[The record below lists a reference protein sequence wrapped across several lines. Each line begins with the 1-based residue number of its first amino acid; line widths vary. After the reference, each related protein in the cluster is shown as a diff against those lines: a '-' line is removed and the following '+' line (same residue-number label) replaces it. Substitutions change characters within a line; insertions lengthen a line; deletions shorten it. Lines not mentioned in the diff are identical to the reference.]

1 MSSCPST
8 EFIPAPPTQALLS
21 QQNQA
26 VLWQNRL
33 SHPAPKV
40 VHQVLQSYNLKFLNS
55 EHFCFACQLAKSHS
69 LPFALLESRI
79 IKPFDLV
86 HSNLWEPS
94 PFVFVTSVKYFLLF
108 IDDHTHF
115 TWFYLLNNKSDTFSY
130 FLKFK
135 QLIET

>member
-8 EFIPAPPTQALLS
+8 EFIPAPPTILVIL
-21 QQNQA
+21 
-26 VLWQNRL
+26 LWQNRL

-40 VHQVLQSYNLKFLNS
+40 VHQVLQSYNLKFLHS
-55 EHFCFACQLAKSHS
+55 EHFCFAYQLAKSS
-69 LPFALLESRI
+69 FPFALSDSQI
-79 IKPFDLV
+79 IKPFDLE

-94 PFVFVTSVKYFLLF
+94 PIAFITSVKYFLLF

-130 FLKFK
+130 FLKF
-135 QLIET
+135 